1 MYKWPSCPFAKVI
14 PPWVNH
20 FGKRTVYYEVPVPS
34 YFNKASSYKLK
45 ILLKRLLKYRNLYLC
60 NSLDRHNVPMTGVE
74 RYDTSSATWNYSL
87 THLAPISCDQPA
99 GQPIGLIGWPA
110 ARRTGWSVKDQ
121 KTPQKPTFA
130 FEFYRCTLCLLA
142 QWSIQKKFI
151 RKT

>member
-1 MYKWPSCPFAKVI
+1 MSGQAVLLPKWIILTKGQSTMKCLFQAI
-14 PPWVNH
+14 LIL
-20 FGKRTVYYEVPVPS
+20 
-34 YFNKASSYKLK
+34 ASSDKLK
-45 ILLKRLLKYRNLYLC
+45 ILLKRLLIYRNLYLC

-99 GQPIGLIGWPA
+99 GQPIGLTGWPA

-142 QWSIQKKFI
+142 QWSIQKKLI